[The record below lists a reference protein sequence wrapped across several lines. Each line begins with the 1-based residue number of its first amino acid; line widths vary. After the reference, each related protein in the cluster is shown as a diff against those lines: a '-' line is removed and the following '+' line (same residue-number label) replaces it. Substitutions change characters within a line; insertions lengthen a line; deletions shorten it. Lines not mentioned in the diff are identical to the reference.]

1 MEIAKLKRHHLRR
14 LAKLGCD
21 VRALTRLHGALWNET
36 LKLSR

>member
-21 VRALTRLHGALWNET
+21 VRALTVFTEPSGT
-36 LKLSR
+36 KL